1 MSGLRW
7 QARGRGGAPY
17 RRGGRGGWAPRS
29 FAAPPKEPSAPAPPL
44 GNLIQDLKPEDL
56 EDASR
61 DLEGVANITKRS
73 LVASFNWLDAD
84 NSTILI
90 PGRPPKWS
98 PLSQAR
104 EIPDDNGKYGIGSS
118 ISTRKEFR
126 DQNAA
131 RFPRHP
137 MEPAVL
143 AALTMTPNLCSEQ
156 IIDVVACGSTMG
168 NLLRFVTSQ
177 DKQFRILVEKVGS
190 TIFLVRRENSP
201 TELIPDLQGY
211 GHSFPEHYTIWE
223 HDVAGSKSHQRI
235 VRYRFGSMNFMM
247 RFEGDGF
254 IAKTAAL
261 ENSNSS
267 STKVNSR
274 EKTSLDEL
282 TDSLS
287 ETTLSRGLN
296 PPCTSLKVKRSG
308 DLVDQDLIFDLK
320 TRSSKKIDQIED
332 IIKGEI
338 PRLWL
343 AGISKLILA
352 FHGGGVFRDVLIEEL
367 SDKMKEWEA
376 ANKVPLAKM
385 AALIHRIGD
394 IVRGRSDGKLELCHS
409 QAGVLEIRE
418 QLPDAGDA
426 LSPAVREM
434 WLESTLQSDDDD
446 ASSGE
451 SGSGDESSGVRIDW
465 DEGEQMDYTACST
478 ETCGY
483 CGRCSY

>member
-1 MSGLRW
+1 MSELRW

-17 RRGGRGGWAPRS
+17 KRGGRGGWAPRS
-29 FAAPPKEPSAPAPPL
+29 FAAPPKKPSAPAPPL

-73 LVASFNWLDAD
+73 LVTSFNWLDAD

-168 NLLRFVTSQ
+168 NLLRF
-177 DKQFRILVEKVGS
+177 
-190 TIFLVRRENSP
+190 
-201 TELIPDLQGY
+201 GY

-274 EKTSLDEL
+274 EKTLLDEL

-287 ETTLSRGLN
+287 ETTLSKGLN
-296 PPCTSLKVKRSG
+296 PPCTNLKVKRSG
-308 DLVDQDLIFDLK
+308 DLVNQDLIFDLK
-320 TRSSKKIDQIED
+320 TRSCKKIDQIED

-343 AGISKLILA
+343 AGISKLIFA

-367 SDKMKEWEA
+367 SDKIKEWEA

-465 DEGEQMDYTACST
+465 DEKEQMDYTACST